1 MKTILLDDVES
12 AAQVLRAG
20 GLVAFPTETVF
31 GLGADARNAVA
42 IQRIFAAKGR
52 PGDNPLI
59 VHVADTRHWQ
69 LVARELTK
77 VGQRVLELFAPGPVT
92 VVLPKSESI
101 CALVTAGLDSVGLRI
116 PAAELTRDLLRIAGI
131 PIAAPSANRSG
142 RPSGTTWQSVLEDLD
157 GRIDAILC
165 IDVPHVGLESSVI
178 DCLGDEPV
186 LLRPGAVGLADLQ
199 LHFPNA
205 RQAVPPSLLGDV
217 QPPTRTLSP
226 GLNHPHYQPRAR
238 VVLLEPDNGDDIRN
252 WHPGENDK
260 AKRIAYAGLKEGPR
274 GMVLTEKFASVS
286 DYAHG
291 FYEFLRKADRAQVD
305 VVLLEAI
312 AVGAASSSGVA
323 AALRDRQR
331 RSAGMN

>member
-1 MKTILLDDVES
+1 MNTILLDNVES

-31 GLGADARNAVA
+31 GLGGDARNADA
-42 IQRIFAAKGR
+42 IQRIFSAKGR

-59 VHVADTRHWQ
+59 VHVAELRQWPQ
-69 LVARELTK
+69 VARELTT

-92 VVLPKSESI
+92 VVLPKSASI
-101 CALVTAGLDSVGLRI
+101 CAEVTAGLDSVGLRI
-116 PAAELTRDLLRIAGI
+116 PAAELTRELLRRAGI

-142 RPSGTTWQSVLEDLD
+142 RPSGTSWQSVLEDLD

-186 LLRPGAVGLADLQ
+186 LLRPGAVGLVDLKA
-199 LHFPNA
+199 HFPNA
-205 RQAVPPSLLGDV
+205 RQAVSPSLQADS

-226 GLNHPHYQPRAR
+226 GLNHPHYQPRAQ
-238 VVLLEPDNGDDIRN
+238 VMLLEPDNGDDIQD

-260 AKRIAYAGLKEGPR
+260 AKRIAYAGLREGPKA
-274 GMVLTEKFASVS
+274 MELSEKFASVE

-312 AVGAASSSGVA
+312 SIAAAGSSGVA

-331 RSAGMN
+331 RSAGMS